1 VPNETAP
8 VALGQDPSPY
18 VVSAY
23 QLGQQGVDWR
33 QNWYRGIRTE
43 DATYVVSKGQDMSKT
58 RILLYDNRK
67 DKYQLNPREL
77 KEHASEYKSVLQHWL
92 DKSGDEFR
100 LS

>member
-1 VPNETAP
+1 
-8 VALGQDPSPY
+8 
-18 VVSAY
+18 
-23 QLGQQGVDWR
+23 LGQQGVDWR